1 MTNELKDRIKNF
13 IVSWNNT
20 IDDDFMGLA
29 DYDLF
34 LETAIDLL
42 EETIGEKR

>member
-20 IDDDFMGLA
+20 VDDEFMTMA

-34 LETAIDLL
+34 LETAINLL
-42 EETIGEKR
+42 EETINEA

>member
-20 IDDDFMGLA
+20 IDDETMGLA
-29 DYDLF
+29 VA
-34 LETAIDLL
+34 EMC
-42 EETIGEKR
+42 G